1 MKKTLLTA
9 LLLLLTSSIAS
20 AEVTRV
26 ECPAYAGVST
36 CYSLGN
42 LDEAPLGISL
52 TGSSCGRISLRSTAP
67 IYFKDTYYFTLTKES
82 NLTLQLEPRTTN
94 RLRISIYT
102 PTLEGDGVSALF
114 NGSMPTYNLQQ
125 LAPTNYSVTIKGY
138 GAGTGVGICGYRVTF
153 N

>member
-1 MKKTLLTA
+1 MKSAVLAA
-9 LLLLLTSSIAS
+9 LLLTTSIAH

-52 TGSSCGRISLRSTAP
+52 QGSSCGRISLRSTAP

-82 NLTLQLEPRTTN
+82 NLNLLLEPRTTN
-94 RLRISIYT
+94 KLRISIYT
-102 PTLEGDGVSALF
+102 PTLEGEGIAALF
-114 NGSMPTYNLQQ
+114 NGAMPTYNLQQ
-125 LAPTNYSVTIKGY
+125 LAPASYSVTIKGY
-138 GAGTGVGICGYRVTF
+138 GAGVGVGICGYRINF

>member
-1 MKKTLLTA
+1 MKKTVLA
-9 LLLLLTSSIAS
+9 LLLLTANIAS

-26 ECPAYAGVST
+26 ECPAFAGVST

-52 TGSSCGRISLRSTAP
+52 LGSSCGRVSLRSTAP

-82 NLTLQLEPRTTN
+82 NLNLQLEPRTTN
-94 RLRISIYT
+94 KLRISIYT
-102 PTLEGDGVSALF
+102 PTLEGEGVSALF
-114 NGSMPTYNLQQ
+114 NGAIPSYNLQQ
-125 LAPTNYSVTIKGY
+125 LAPANYSVTIKGY
-138 GAGTGVGICGYRVTF
+138 GAGVGTGICGYRVNF